1 MKPIFLFLSIPLLL
15 PAQPSARR
23 DRVAQVADSLRAALS
38 ESRRDFHMHPELSNR
53 EERTSRVIAE
63 KLRALGL
70 EVKTGVAKYGVI
82 GLLKGGRPGPVVAM
96 RADMDALPITET
108 LDVPYKSK
116 NVGVKHACGHDVHMA
131 VALGVAETLVK
142 LRDQVPGTVKF
153 IFQPAEEGVPV
164 GEVGGAPQ
172 MIQEGVL
179 ENPRAGAIFA
189 FHASALLE
197 RGQIGFN
204 PGPLLASSDTFTIRV
219 KGKGVHGA
227 YPHMGIDPMPVAAEV
242 IQALQTIRSRRIE
255 ASQPL
260 VLTLGRIQGGTR
272 FNIVA
277 SEVVLDGTLRT
288 LNEGVR
294 EQAKTLMRQILGG
307 VAQAHGTPIE
317 LQFHDEGNP
326 VTANDPALTNSTI
339 PELEAVLGKGNAVKV
354 EPQMGAED
362 FAYFQ
367 KRIPGVMYW
376 LGIANKARGITA
388 MIHTADFDADE
399 DALVVGVKA
408 MSNVLLDWLEKNA
421 R

>member
-1 MKPIFLFLSIPLLL
+1 MRTLILIAFASVAA
-15 PAQPSARR
+15 AQPAARR
-23 DRVAQVADSLRAALS
+23 DRIAQTVDALRPTLV
-38 ESRRDFHMHPELSNR
+38 ETRRDFHMYPELSNR
-53 EERTSRVIAE
+53 EERTSRVVAE

-70 EVKTGVAKYGVI
+70 DVKTGIAKYGVVA
-82 GLLKGGRPGPVVAM
+82 LLKGGKPGPVVAL

-131 VALGVAETLVK
+131 VALGVAETLTK
-142 LRDQVPGTVKF
+142 IRDQIPGTVKF
-153 IFQPAEEGVPV
+153 IFQPAEEGPPP
-164 GEVGGAPQ
+164 GEPGGAPQ
-172 MIQEGVL
+172 MIKEGVL
-179 ENPRAGAIFA
+179 DNPRPAAIFA

-197 RGQIGFN
+197 RGQIGYN

-227 YPHMGIDPMPVAAEV
+227 YPHMGLDPMPVAAEV

-277 SEVVLDGTLRT
+277 SEVVIDGTLRT

-294 EQAKTLMRQILGG
+294 EQAKSLMRQILTG
-307 VAQAHGTPIE
+307 VGQAHGMPVE
-317 LQFHDEGNP
+317 LQFHDDGNP
-326 VTANDPALTNSTI
+326 VTANDPPLTNSTL

-362 FAYFQ
+362 FSYFQ
-367 KRIPGVMYW
+367 KQIPGVMYW
-376 LGIANKARGITA
+376 LGIANKQRGITA

-399 DALVVGVKA
+399 DALAVGVKA
-408 MSNVLLDWLEKNA
+408 MSNVLLDWLE
-421 R
+421 RSGR